1 MCQWTSSPCLPSTFL
16 VSSNLKQDIGY
27 PNNDSYDAYLPDER
41 TSMVFGLG
49 RVSGS
54 AQALDDGHSSRVVN
68 VALSHYVRDETRGST
83 VQCVFDMS
91 TARWTRVPVPH
102 ANSNMQ
108 FNGVCRDI
116 TAAGILRIKVLS
128 TASNV
133 PPNSS
138 APSDSIA
145 QPSRES
151 SSAPPT
157 HQSHPLSVAATSHSP
172 TPFPFNMAPSAPML
186 YWHPFQQCPQHVSS
200 ASAPFM
206 APFPH
211 SLPYSLPAQHIFPHP
226 GSTTHSHY
234 NSWGEY
240 INPVDPLLQTTPETG
255 SSLAPSDRLSDDDSA
270 FNKSAANPYSYPMT
284 QTPQYTSASQPSA
297 PAKSANDNSPM
308 SIANEGFFGSQPAS
322 QQSTSRA
329 QPLSL

>member
-1 MCQWTSSPCLPSTFL
+1 
-16 VSSNLKQDIGY
+16 
-27 PNNDSYDAYLPDER
+27 
-41 TSMVFGLG
+41 
-49 RVSGS
+49 
-54 AQALDDGHSSRVVN
+54 
-68 VALSHYVRDETRGST
+68 
-83 VQCVFDMS
+83 MS

-151 SSAPPT
+151 SSAPVTPMKRRKSSPSPPSSVAADPPVTPT
-157 HQSHPLSVAATSHSP
+157 SVAATSHSP
-172 TPFPFNMAPSAPML
+172 TPFPFNMAPSVPML
-186 YWHPFQQCPQHVSS
+186 YGHPFQQCPQHVSS
-200 ASAPFM
+200 ASALFM

-226 GSTTHSHY
+226 GFATHSHY

-255 SSLAPSDRLSDDDSA
+255 SSLALSDRLSDDDSA

>member
-1 MCQWTSSPCLPSTFL
+1 MSSL

-27 PNNDSYDAYLPDER
+27 PNNDSYDRRNKRLN
-41 TSMVFGLG
+41 
-49 RVSGS
+49 S
-54 AQALDDGHSSRVVN
+54 AS
-68 VALSHYVRDETRGST
+68 
-83 VQCVFDMS
+83 
-91 TARWTRVPVPH
+91 RVPVPH

-128 TASNV
+128 TALNV

-151 SSAPPT
+151 SSAPVTPMKRRKSSPSPPSSVAADPPVTPT
-157 HQSHPLSVAATSHSP
+157 SVAATSHSP
-172 TPFPFNMAPSAPML
+172 TPFPFNMAPSGPML
-186 YWHPFQQCPQHVSS
+186 YGHPFQQCPQHVSS

-211 SLPYSLPAQHIFPHP
+211 SLPYSLPAQHIFPRP
-226 GSTTHSHY
+226 GFTTHSHY

-240 INPVDPLLQTTPETG
+240 INPVDPLLQTAPETG
-255 SSLAPSDRLSDDDSA
+255 SSLAPSDRPSDDDSA

-284 QTPQYTSASQPSA
+284 QTPSA

-308 SIANEGFFGSQPAS
+308 SVANEGFFGSQPAS